1 MNVPVGE
8 IAALG
13 TSLCLSATSVL
24 FTLAGRE
31 VGSLIVNRAR
41 LVFSVV
47 FLSLTHLAF
56 LHTPLPLAAEA
67 ERWIWL
73 SLSGVVGFVIAD
85 ACLFKAFILIGPRLT
100 MLMMGLV
107 PVAATLMAW
116 VVYAETLRGSQVIGI
131 VTTLCGTAWVI
142 MDRGD
147 HENREVLDGN
157 FRRGIA
163 LGLCA
168 AVVTAAGMI
177 LAKKGLQGDFSA
189 ISGNMIRTLAAAVTL
204 LAYTMI
210 RGQIGE
216 TYARLC
222 IHRRAMLHIG
232 TGAIIGPLVGLSLFL
247 FAIQR
252 APLGVAS
259 TLMRLAPLFLLP
271 VGYFC
276 FNERF
281 GWGSV
286 AGTVLSV
293 IGVGML
299 FLL

>member
-1 MNVPVGE
+1 MNIPIGE
-8 IAALG
+8 LAALG
-13 TSLCLSATSVL
+13 TSLCFSATSIL

-31 VGSLIVNRAR
+31 VGGLIVNRTR
-41 LVFSVV
+41 LVLSVL

-56 LHTPLPLAAEA
+56 LNTPVPLAAEA
-67 ERWIWL
+67 ERWLWL
-73 SLSGVVGFVIAD
+73 SLSGVVGLVVAD
-85 ACLFKAFILIGPRLT
+85 TCLFKALVLIGPRLT
-100 MLMMGLV
+100 MLMMSLV

-116 VVYAETLRGSQVIGI
+116 VIYAETLKGSQVVGI
-131 VTTLCGTAWVI
+131 VMTLCGIVWVI

-147 HENREVLDGN
+147 HENREALDGN

-189 ISGNMIRTLAAAVTL
+189 ISGNMIRTLAAAMTL
-204 LAYTMI
+204 LTYTI
-210 RGQIGE
+210 FQGE
-216 TYARLC
+216 LSETFTRLC
-222 IHRRAMLHIG
+222 IHRRAMLRIGIG
-232 TGAIIGPLVGLSLFL
+232 TIIGPLIGLSLFL
-247 FAIQR
+247 FSIQR

-259 TLMRLAPLFLLP
+259 TLMRLAPIFLLP
-271 VGYFC
+271 IGYFY

-286 AGTVLSV
+286 IGTVISV